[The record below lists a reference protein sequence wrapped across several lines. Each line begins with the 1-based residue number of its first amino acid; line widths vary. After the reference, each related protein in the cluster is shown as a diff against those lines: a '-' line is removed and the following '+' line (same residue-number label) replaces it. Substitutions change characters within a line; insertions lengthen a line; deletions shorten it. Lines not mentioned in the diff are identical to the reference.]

1 MYFILVHVFITTV
14 VRTITFFT
22 AAYLNHT
29 AGAFLGSMINFCL
42 LGKESTMQMTEN
54 QFYLLMVK
62 VIAMVIAPWQL
73 LSMVVPSE
81 TFIRYSSILDVLFY
95 LDVAIGAVYFM
106 VKTSN
111 LEEIVPNS
119 DTGTSLSNK

>member
-1 MYFILVHVFITTV
+1 
-14 VRTITFFT
+14 
-22 AAYLNHT
+22 
-29 AGAFLGSMINFCL
+29 
-42 LGKESTMQMTEN
+42 
-54 QFYLLMVK
+54 MVK

>member
-1 MYFILVHVFITTV
+1 
-14 VRTITFFT
+14 
-22 AAYLNHT
+22 
-29 AGAFLGSMINFCL
+29 
-42 LGKESTMQMTEN
+42 MQMTEN

-62 VIAMVIAPWQL
+62 VIAMVIGPWQL
-73 LSMVVPSE
+73 LLMVVPSE

-111 LEEIVPNS
+111 LEKIAPNS